1 MSFSIAGQI
10 LGGIGIFLLALSM
23 LTQGLRMCSQS
34 ALQGILGKFTRT
46 PLHGIALG
54 ALATAVLQ
62 SSSAT
67 TALIIGLVNASVLS
81 FGHSIWLIFG
91 SNIGTTMTGWLVSM
105 TGLDLDLKAFALPFV
120 GAGMLMQTFG
130 RHGGWQAA
138 GLALCGFGLFF
149 VGVDILKNAF
159 DGFGTDITD
168 RLPSADGFFGVLAL
182 CGIGFVITVITQSS
196 SAATA
201 LILTATAGGMLGL
214 HGGAAMVIGANV
226 GTTITAVISVIGATA
241 NARRTAAAHV
251 MFNVGTGVAALL
263 ALPWLLV
270 FVDMLAGGLGL
281 SRQPVIELALF
292 HTVFNILGC
301 LIFAPFVPRMTRWLE
316 GLFVPNQPPHPAE
329 TLYLDKSA
337 LQMPALALDAVLQEL
352 RHFAAEASA
361 AAQDAFQGGSN
372 TRALSLQPLGQSIND
387 YAARL
392 SQEQAPEDV
401 AQALQNAL
409 RVNRY
414 LIEVLRLC
422 DAAARIETRRTALP
436 EGHETKA
443 MLGHYLAICR
453 NLLAETMEDK
463 PPRKSAM
470 TRFNRHYN
478 RMKEELLEDA
488 VRRKI
493 PLNDASAMLDDLSQ
507 TRRLL
512 EQAQKARRWLGVIRN
527 RPLAP
532 QKRSDQPIPAAGVAP
547 DVPAAPAA

>member
-23 LTQGLRMCSQS
+23 LTQGLRLSSQS
-34 ALQGILGKFTRT
+34 ALQAILGKFTRT

-81 FGHSIWLIFG
+81 FGHSVWLIFG

-105 TGLDLDLKAFALPFV
+105 TGLDMDLKAFALPFV

-149 VGVDILKNAF
+149 VGVDILKTAF
-159 DGFGTDITD
+159 GGFGTDVTD
-168 RLPSADGFFGVLAL
+168 SLPSADGFLGILAL
-182 CGIGFVITVITQSS
+182 CGIGFVITVLTQSS

-201 LILTATAGGMLGL
+201 LVLTATAGGMIGL
-214 HGGAAMVIGANV
+214 HGGAAMVIGTNV
-226 GTTITAVISVIGATA
+226 GTTLTAVISVIGATA

-251 MFNVGTGVAALL
+251 MFNVGTGAAALA

-270 FVDMLAGGLGL
+270 FVDLLAGALGL
-281 SRQPVIELALF
+281 ARQPVIELALF
-292 HTVFNILGC
+292 HTVFNIMGC

-316 GLFVPNQPPHPAE
+316 SLFVPADPPHPAQ

-337 LQMPALALDAVLQEL
+337 IQMPALALDAVLQEL
-352 RHFAAEASA
+352 RHFAAESA
-361 AAQDAFQGGSN
+361 AAARDAFQSGHAA
-372 TRALSLQPLGQSIND
+372 RAEALQPLGQSINE

-392 SQEQAPEDV
+392 SQEQAAEDV
-401 AQALQNAL
+401 ARALQNAL

-414 LIEVLRLC
+414 LSEVLRLC
-422 DAAARIETRRTALP
+422 PAAARIETRRAALP
-436 EGHETKA
+436 DGHETKA
-443 MLGHYLAICR
+443 MLGHYLGICG
-453 NLLAETMEDK
+453 NLLTETMAEK

-488 VRRKI
+488 VRRKM
-493 PLNDASAMLDDLSQ
+493 PLNDVSTLLDDLSQ

-527 RPLAP
+527 RPLSP
-532 QKRSDQPIPAAGVAP
+532 QKRSDQPMPAPAAAP
-547 DVPAAPAA
+547 AVPAA

>member
-23 LTQGLRMCSQS
+23 LTQGLKLSSQS

-46 PLHGIALG
+46 PLHGLALG

-62 SSSAT
+62 SSTAT
-67 TALIIGLVNASVLS
+67 TALVIGLVNASVLS
-81 FGHSIWLIFG
+81 FGHSVWLIFG

-130 RHGGWQAA
+130 RRGGWQAA

-149 VGVDILKNAF
+149 IGVDILKNAF
-159 DGFGTDITD
+159 GGFGRDVTDS
-168 RLPSADGFFGVLAL
+168 LPAADGFFGVVAL

-201 LILTATAGGMLGL
+201 LILTATAGGMIGL

-226 GTTITAVISVIGATA
+226 GTTLTAVISVIGATA

-251 MFNVGTGVAALL
+251 MFNFGTGIVALA

-270 FVDMLAGGLGL
+270 FVDALAGFLGL
-281 SRQPVIELALF
+281 ARQPVIELALF
-292 HTVFNILGC
+292 HTVFNVMGC

-316 GLFVPNQPPHPAE
+316 GLFVPAQPPHPAE
-329 TLYLDKSA
+329 TKYLDKSA
-337 LQMPALALDAVLQEL
+337 IQMPALALDTVLQEL
-352 RHFAAEASA
+352 RHFTAEACA
-361 AAQDAFQGGSN
+361 AAQESFRDGNSA
-372 TRALSLQPLGQSIND
+372 RAVSLQPLGQSIND

-401 AQALQNAL
+401 AHALQNAL

-414 LIEVLRLC
+414 LSEVLRLC
-422 DAAARIETRRTALP
+422 DAAARIHNRRAVLP
-436 EGHETKA
+436 DGHETKK
-443 MLGHYLAICR
+443 MLGHYLAACGA
-453 NLLAETMEDK
+453 LLADSMADK

-470 TRFNRHYN
+470 ARFNRHYN

-488 VRRKI
+488 VRRKM
-493 PLNDASAMLDDLSQ
+493 PMNDVTVLLDDLSH

-527 RPLAP
+527 RPLPP
-532 QKRSDQPIPAAGVAP
+532 QKREDQPMATAS
-547 DVPAAPAA
+547 AAPAA

>member
-23 LTQGLRMCSQS
+23 LTQGLRLSSQS
-34 ALQGILGKFTRT
+34 ALQRILGKFTRT

-54 ALATAVLQ
+54 ALATAALQ

-81 FGHSIWLIFG
+81 FGHSVWLIFG

-159 DGFGTDITD
+159 GSFGSEVTQS
-168 RLPSADGFFGVLAL
+168 LPAADSFPGILAL
-182 CGIGFVITVITQSS
+182 CCIGFIITVITQSS

-201 LILTATAGGMLGL
+201 LILTAVAGGMIGL
-214 HGGAAMVIGANV
+214 SGGAAMVIGTNI
-226 GTTITAVISVIGATA
+226 GTTMTAVISVIGATA
-241 NARRTAAAHV
+241 HARRTAAAHV
-251 MFNVGTGVAALL
+251 LFNLGTGVVAIAT
-263 ALPWLLV
+263 LPWLLV
-270 FVDMLAGGLGL
+270 FVDLLAAALGL
-281 SRQPVIELALF
+281 ARQPVIELALF
-292 HTVFNILGC
+292 HTVFNVMGC
-301 LIFAPFVPRMTRWLE
+301 LMFAPFVPRMTRWLE
-316 GLFVPNQPPHPAE
+316 GLFIPAAPPHPAD
-329 TLYLDKSA
+329 TQYLDKA
-337 LQMPALALDAVLQEL
+337 AIQMPALALDAVLQEL
-352 RHFAAEASA
+352 RHFATEACHAARTAFQDGDHARA
-361 AAQDAFQGGSN
+361 AA
-372 TRALSLQPLGQSIND
+372 LQPLGQSING

-392 SQEQAPEDV
+392 SQEQAAEDV
-401 AQALQNAL
+401 ARALQNAL

-414 LIEVLRLC
+414 LSEVLRLC
-422 DAAARIETRRTALP
+422 EAAARIEPRRAALP
-436 EGHETKA
+436 DGHETKA
-443 MLGHYLAICR
+443 MLGHYLVVCI
-453 NLLAETMEDK
+453 NLLAETMQEK

-488 VRRKI
+488 VRRKM
-493 PLNDASAMLDDLSQ
+493 PLGDVSALLDDLSQ

-532 QKRSDQPIPAAGVAP
+532 KNRSDQAMEARPAA
-547 DVPAAPAA
+547 

>member
-1 MSFSIAGQI
+1 
-10 LGGIGIFLLALSM
+10 LRLS
-23 LTQGLRMCSQS
+23 SQS
-34 ALQGILGKFTRT
+34 ALQGILGRFTRT

-159 DGFGTDITD
+159 GSFGTDVTD
-168 RLPSADGFFGVLAL
+168 SLPSADGFFGMLAL
-182 CGIGFVITVITQSS
+182 CGIGFVITVLTQSS

-201 LILTATAGGMLGL
+201 LILTATAGGMIGL
-214 HGGAAMVIGANV
+214 HGGAAMIIGTNV
-226 GTTITAVISVIGATA
+226 GTTLTAVISVIGATA
-241 NARRTAAAHV
+241 HARRTAAAHV
-251 MFNVGTGVAALL
+251 LFNAGTGIAAL
-263 ALPWLLV
+263 ATLPWLLV
-270 FVDMLAGGLGL
+270 FVDALAGALGL

-292 HTVFNILGC
+292 HTVFNVMGC

-316 GLFVPNQPPHPAE
+316 GLFVPDQPPHPAD
-329 TLYLDKSA
+329 TRYLDKSA
-337 LQMPALALDAVLQEL
+337 IQMPALALDAVLQEL
-352 RHFAAEASA
+352 RHFAAESA
-361 AAQDAFQGGSN
+361 AAARDAFQSGNSA
-372 TRALSLQPLGQSIND
+372 RADALQPLGQSINE

-392 SQEQAPEDV
+392 SQEQAAEDV
-401 AQALQNAL
+401 ARALQNAL

-414 LIEVLRLC
+414 LSEVLRLC
-422 DAAARIETRRTALP
+422 SAAARIQTRRAALP

-443 MLGHYLAICR
+443 MLGHYLAVCS
-453 NLLAETMEDK
+453 NLLTETMAEK

-488 VRRKI
+488 VRRKM
-493 PLNDASAMLDDLSQ
+493 PLNDVSALLDDLSQ

-527 RPLAP
+527 RPLSP
-532 QKRSDQPIPAAGVAP
+532 QKRSDQPIPAAA
-547 DVPAAPAA
+547 PAAPAA

>member
-23 LTQGLRMCSQS
+23 LTQGLRMSSQS

-81 FGHSIWLIFG
+81 LGHSIWLIFG
-91 SNIGTTMTGWLVSM
+91 SNIGTTLTGWLVSM
-105 TGLDLDLKAFALPFV
+105 TGLDLDLKSFALPFV

-130 RHGGWQAA
+130 RSAGWQAT

-159 DGFGTDITD
+159 DGFGTDVTD

-182 CGIGFVITVITQSS
+182 CGIGFMMTVITQSS

-201 LILTATAGGMLGL
+201 LILTATAGGMMGL
-214 HGGAAMVIGANV
+214 HGGAAMIIGANV

-251 MFNVGTGVAALL
+251 LFNAGTGIVALL

-281 SRQPVIELALF
+281 ARQPVIELALF
-292 HTVFNILGC
+292 HTIFNIMGC
-301 LIFAPFVPRMTRWLE
+301 LIFAPVVPYMTRWLE
-316 GLFVPNQPPHPAE
+316 GLFVPPQQPHRAA
-329 TLYLDKSA
+329 TQYLDKSA
-337 LQMPALALDAVLQEL
+337 LQMPALGLDAVLQEL
-352 RHFAAEASA
+352 RHFAAEAYA
-361 AAQDAFQGGSN
+361 AAQESFREGNS
-372 TRALSLQPLGQSIND
+372 TRAASLHPLGQSING

-392 SQEQAPEDV
+392 SQEKAPEDV
-401 AQALQNAL
+401 AQALQSAL

-414 LIEVLRLC
+414 LAEVLRQC
-422 DAAARIETRRTALP
+422 EAAARIQNRRAALP
-436 EGHETKA
+436 DGHETKA
-443 MLGHYLAICR
+443 MLGHYLAACSS
-453 NLLAETMEDK
+453 LLAETSEDK
-463 PPRKSAM
+463 PPRKSAI

-478 RMKEELLEDA
+478 RIKEEVLEDA
-488 VRRKI
+488 VRRKM
-493 PLNDASAMLDDLSQ
+493 PLNDVSALLDDLSQ

-527 RPLAP
+527 RPLP
-532 QKRSDQPIPAAGVAP
+532 LQKRLDQPIPAATGTP
-547 DVPAAPAA
+547 SAPAT